1 MALFIKG
8 GGGKISITSSG
19 LCKVFPRYEIA
30 SMNYVSAYQII
41 LYLEHR
47 QQLKCCC
54 WFLCWFFFFFPC
66 PPLPFPLLPPTLF
79 LLCKL
84 WWFR

>member
-30 SMNYVSAYQII
+30 NVNYVSVCQRI

-47 QQLKCCC
+47 
-54 WFLCWFFFFFPC
+54 
-66 PPLPFPLLPPTLF
+66 
-79 LLCKL
+79 
-84 WWFR
+84 

>member
-30 SMNYVSAYQII
+30 NVNYVSVCQRI

-47 QQLKCCC
+47 QQLKCPCF
-54 WFLCWFFFFFPC
+54 FL
-66 PPLPFPLLPPTLF
+66 PLASPSFSSPSTHSFSPL
-79 LLCKL
+79 
-84 WWFR
+84 

>member
-54 WFLCWFFFFFPC
+54 WFLCFFFSLSS
-66 PPLPFPLLPPTLF
+66 PPFSSPPTHSFSPL
-79 LLCKL
+79 
-84 WWFR
+84 